1 MGAYGPADALIC
13 DAREDLSCR
22 AICAFDERIH
32 NLSPL
37 SRERKVPS
45 KLQLI
50 DMQIIFLLSTRLLMA
65 SPRRDTTSVAHLI
78 RHRRFST
85 TSICHESEP
94 RFTVNG
100 VTCTKSQVLSMRP
113 VDRTI
118 DHWAV
123 IVDWT
128 LQASKPYVVVDPFD
142 PNGLLYL
149 SSSEYLLQARV
160 CANNNLHL
168 LVVAR
173 PGSKEPVLVSPSSKF
188 PPSWEVNFDADS
200 FFSYRA
206 NRLTWREVAGLRA
219 FARRSVKVENGMVTV
234 SATSVGKTVL
244 LWGTSLLHYAGVA
257 RPGRRLAL
265 LTLFT
270 VFVRH
275 TLKHNGP
282 QFLIQKLK
290 IALFCIYSYVS
301 GNPLSSTQALGL
313 RTRLAKGLPVWIPR
327 NIRDQIRA
335 GNLRW
340 IRIWV
345 SLCNIYRALGAK
357 APDPETAY
365 ATIRAKGPDLSQ
377 NPMFKQWE
385 HFCKEVFPA
394 LVKSRSS
401 LTGVPL
407 RPYKYLSNLHML
419 IPSAA
424 VNLKGTCSNMSMI
437 LDAQAWERLPENLPL
452 QWFLFNGDLLSARSM
467 TFAARARHTP
477 CSQNFDEQESTELM
491 NEVFGWSHG
500 MNPTPDAK
508 ENAKRRSATSR
519 KLQEAGYFAGQFADA
534 WRLANEV
541 RSLTEPITGRLFNFV
556 APGAKLRT
564 VAICDYWTQIGLKSV
579 HDHLFSI
586 LKIFVGNDAT
596 FDQQGVVKKYFDRN
610 WSPHWSYDLKAAT
623 DTIPISLYIPLL
635 APFLISKGESASK
648 GRDRAALWAR
658 VMTEREFSIP
668 SPKKGEEGHDGTR
681 QYRSIRYN
689 TGQPMGAYSSWAS
702 LALMHHALVQFS
714 YWRSSDTLSSN
725 WFSQYLV
732 LGDDVDIAAS
742 RRVADSYRESC
753 SNFNITIGLAK
764 SFQSRV
770 NFFEFANRRYC
781 PKGDISPISM
791 TEEVSSTTWSKR
803 QEYANAIL
811 ERFGYSQESV
821 SDRLRVTLTPR
832 QWQYV
837 LPEFT
842 GKRSPVLLRLLQ
854 FILRSPLL
862 SAEGDLR
869 IVNILKWLSGLA
881 AWAKPLG
888 DTPVD
893 KLSHIEANLLKR
905 IVSLIETE
913 ISKRLPSAQRRYMM
927 RQSEWAGSSDPKDSY
942 SPEMVST
949 WIPLSGG
956 QAATDGSYE
965 LRCLDPIHLIYA
977 NSRNENPLRA
987 GAIWDSVI
995 VPETRKERLSTRVGS
1010 SWACIDRIVPNPMP
1024 PHSEGFKIPSLA
1036 RYPILIL
1043 LYAVNTHNA
1052 IVERNLLDLKD
1063 RMDRAIGAKTFG
1075 MRAAFLDLFGEEN
1088 MSALGEGLAFFNELS
1103 RMPAAITLPETA
1115 PYSFKSC
1122 LAGTVKPDLSREY
1135 AHRLLVEI
1143 LIAIAEEEGETVMSF
1158 PFDAFRGMRGGLVR
1172 RLLASVKRSWVGRSK
1187 PANIVVKPIDE
1198 LLSNPSTDQPVKPE
1212 A

>member
-1 MGAYGPADALIC
+1 
-13 DAREDLSCR
+13 
-22 AICAFDERIH
+22 
-32 NLSPL
+32 
-37 SRERKVPS
+37 
-45 KLQLI
+45 
-50 DMQIIFLLSTRLLMA
+50 MA
-65 SPRRDTTSVAHLI
+65 SHGGITTSVSHTNP
-78 RHRRFST
+78 RRGFVP
-85 TSICHESEP
+85 TSVCHESEP
-94 RFTVNG
+94 TFTVNG
-100 VTCTKSQVLSMRP
+100 ATYSKSQVLSMKP
-113 VDRTI
+113 IDRNI

-173 PGSKEPVLVSPSSKF
+173 PGAKAPVRVSPSSKF
-188 PPSWEVNFDADS
+188 PPSWERNFDSDS

-206 NRLTWREVAGLRA
+206 NRLTWRDIAGLRA
-219 FARRSVKVENGMVTV
+219 FARRGVEVKNGMVTV
-234 SATSVGKTVL
+234 NATNVGKTVL
-244 LWGTSLLHYAGVA
+244 LWGTSVLHYAGVA

-301 GNPLSSTQALGL
+301 GNPLRTTEPLGL

-345 SLCNIYRALGAK
+345 SLCNIYRSLGTPV
-357 APDPETAY
+357 PDPETAY
-365 ATIRAKGPDLSQ
+365 VTIRAKGPNLSEH
-377 NPMFKQWE
+377 PLFKQWE
-385 HFCKEVFPA
+385 HFCKEVFPR
-394 LVKSRSS
+394 LVKAQSS
-401 LTGVPL
+401 TEHPY
-407 RPYKYLSNLHML
+407 RPYKYLNNLHML

-437 LDAQAWERLPENLPL
+437 LDAQAWEITPENLPL
-452 QWFLFNGDLLSARSM
+452 QWFLFNGDLPAARFM
-467 TFAARARHTP
+467 TYSARARHIP
-477 CSQNFDEQESTELM
+477 FSPNVDESDNMELM
-491 NEVFGWSHG
+491 DHVFEWQYG

-508 ENAKRRSATSR
+508 ENAKRRLNTSR
-519 KLQEAGYFAGQFADA
+519 QLAEKGYFAAEFADA

-541 RSLTEPITGRLFNFV
+541 PSLGTPITGRLFNFP
-556 APGAKLRT
+556 AAGAKLRT

-579 HDHLFSI
+579 HDHLFSL
-586 LKIFVGNDAT
+586 LKILHRNDAT
-596 FDQQGVVKKYFDRN
+596 FDQDATVKGYFERN
-610 WSPHWSYDLKAAT
+610 LSPHWSYDLKAAT

-635 APFLISKGESASK
+635 GPFLTCKGESPSR

-658 VMTEREFSIP
+658 VMTERDFAIP
-668 SPKKGEEGHDGTR
+668 SPRKGEEGHDGTR
-681 QYRSIRYN
+681 QYRTIRYN

-714 YWRSSDTLSSN
+714 YWISSDTKSSN
-725 WFSQYLV
+725 WFSHYLV
-732 LGDDVDIAAS
+732 LGDDVDIAS
-742 RRVADSYRESC
+742 SKEVANSYRESC
-753 SNFNITIGLAK
+753 SVFNITIGLAK

-791 TEEVSSTTWSKR
+791 TEEVSSGSWSKR
-803 QEYANAIL
+803 QEFANAIL
-811 ERFGYSQESV
+811 ERFGWEDSAMN
-821 SDRLRVTLTPR
+821 RLRVTLTPR
-832 QWQYV
+832 QWQHV
-837 LPEFT
+837 LPEIH

-854 FILRSPLL
+854 FILRSPLTK
-862 SAEGDLR
+862 SAGDLR
-869 IVNILKWLSGLA
+869 VVNILKWLSGLA
-881 AWAKPLG
+881 AWAKPLS

-893 KLSHIEANLLKR
+893 NLSHIEAKLLKR
-905 IVSLIETE
+905 IVSLLEDE
-913 ISKRLPSAQRRYMM
+913 IGKRLLSAQRRYRM
-927 RQSEWAGSSDPKDSY
+927 RQSDWAGTSEPLGSY

-949 WIPLSGG
+949 WKSYSGESPE
-956 QAATDGSYE
+956 DGSYE

-977 NSRNENPLRA
+977 NGRNENPLRA
-987 GAIWDSVI
+987 GPIWDSVI
-995 VPETRKERLSTRVGS
+995 VPDTKVKKLQSMSTSRYPDVKLVT
-1010 SWACIDRIVPNPMP
+1010 VPNPMP
-1024 PHSEGFKIPSLA
+1024 KNSEGRNVPSLG
-1036 RYPILIL
+1036 RYPYLIL
-1043 LYAVNTHNA
+1043 LYMVNHHNE
-1052 IVERNLLDLKD
+1052 IVERQLRDIKD
-1063 RMDRAIGAKTFG
+1063 RIDRAIGAKTFG
-1075 MRAAFLDLFGEEN
+1075 LREAFLDLFGEQN

-1103 RMPAAITLPETA
+1103 RIPSAITLPELT

-1135 AHRLLVEI
+1135 SHRLLIEI
-1143 LIAIAEEEGETVMSF
+1143 LIVIAEEEGQTLMSF
-1158 PFDAFRGMRGGLVR
+1158 PFDAFRGMSGGLVR
-1172 RLLASVKRSWVGRSK
+1172 RMLSGLKKAWADRNKANTSIDATPNSPPSGESVSQ
-1187 PANIVVKPIDE
+1187 VKPG
-1198 LLSNPSTDQPVKPE
+1198 